1 METKHDT
8 SGYEEGEKL
17 ESQRIRDNHP
27 DPLSGASGAH
37 PVATGLGAVAGGAA
51 GIMAGAAGGAAIGAA
66 TTGPAAPIGAVIGA
80 VVGAVGGAYAG
91 KGIAEKID
99 PTAETGYWRE
109 NYKDRPNVKA
119 GVTYD
124 KYQPAYQY
132 GVEARIQHPG
142 QSWDDVND
150 ELQRGWNQ
158 RQDVSAL
165 SWDQAEDTC
174 YYGWTHG
181 GGPFDTGALHGQQ
194 PGAV

>member
-1 METKHDT
+1 MGSKHDT
-8 SGYEEGEKL
+8 SGYQKGEKL
-17 ESQRIRDNHP
+17 ESHKTRDNHP
-27 DPLSGASGAH
+27 DPLSGAPGAH

-51 GIMAGAAGGAAIGAA
+51 GIMAGAAIGAA
-66 TTGPAAPIGAVIGA
+66 TTGPAAPIGAFIGA
-80 VVGAVGGAYAG
+80 VVGAVGGGYAG

-99 PTAETGYWRE
+99 PTAKTGYWRE

-142 QSWDDVND
+142 QSWDDVHD

-158 RQDVSAL
+158 RQGVSAL

-181 GGPFDTGALHGQQ
+181 GGPSDTGTSHGQQ